1 MTDDTTPDTPAIPEP
16 EAFAPLPGDTP
27 MLEVLATLARQLRA
41 KTGKPPSFMAIPR
54 KLALTVAGER
64 AAQKQTMLEDGFMRA
79 CLDGRLPSILLALP
93 VEPDGPAVPIVA
105 LDMPAPLAAAWNWPV
120 PRFAR
125 NEGFEEHPVYAA
137 CPFSRHLWDIGE
149 GRLIPQL
156 TKKLLNWC
164 VARIQTQAA
173 SVHQPVIGQERQAR
187 PLMMP
192 DARAEM
198 LPDDPAVA
206 IAAIEAGLEER
217 REEIRKALDI
227 AGMYGMEFNGEL
239 PEPILMGLKYAFSAK
254 FQALAEYGPHPAKP
268 GWFALV
274 ATPMGLTTGE

>member
-1 MTDDTTPDTPAIPEP
+1 MTDDTTPDTPALPEP

-41 KTGKPPSFMAIPR
+41 KTGKPPSFLAIPR

-64 AAQKQTMLEDGFMRA
+64 AAQKRTMLEDGFMRA
-79 CLDGRLPSILLALP
+79 CLDGRLPSILLSLP

-120 PRFAR
+120 PRFAA

-137 CPFSRHLWDIGE
+137 CPFSRQLWDSGE
-149 GRLIPQL
+149 GGRIPAL
-156 TKKLLNWC
+156 TKKLIKWC
-164 VARIQTQAA
+164 VSRIQTQAA
-173 SVHQPVIGQERQAR
+173 PVHQPVIGQEAQAR
-187 PLMMP
+187 PLIMP
-192 DARAEM
+192 KVEM
-198 LPDDPAVA
+198 QSMSDDPA
-206 IAAIEAGLEER
+206 IALAEIEASLDAKAQ
-217 REEIRKALDI
+217 EIRQDLELR
-227 AGMYGMEFNGEL
+227 GMCGMEFPGEIH
-239 PEPILMGLKYAFSAK
+239 PDIVTGLKAAFSAK

>member
-1 MTDDTTPDTPAIPEP
+1 MTDDTTPDTPAH

-27 MLEVLATLARQLRA
+27 MLEVLATMARQLRA
-41 KTGKPPSFMAIPR
+41 KTGKPPSFLAIPR

-64 AAQKQTMLEDGFMRA
+64 AAQKRTMLEDGFMRA

-93 VEPDGPAVPIVA
+93 VEPDGPAVPVVA

-120 PRFAR
+120 PRFAA

-137 CPFSRHLWDIGE
+137 CPFSRYLWDKGE
-149 GRLIPQL
+149 GGRIPAL

-164 VARIQTQAA
+164 VSRIQTQAA
-173 SVHQPVIGQERQAR
+173 PVHQPVIGQEAQAR

-192 DARAEM
+192 DAEAEM

-217 REEIRKALDI
+217 REDIRKALDI
-227 AGMYGMEFNGEL
+227 SGMYGMEFNGEL
-239 PEPILMGLKYAFSAK
+239 PEPILDGLKAAFSAK